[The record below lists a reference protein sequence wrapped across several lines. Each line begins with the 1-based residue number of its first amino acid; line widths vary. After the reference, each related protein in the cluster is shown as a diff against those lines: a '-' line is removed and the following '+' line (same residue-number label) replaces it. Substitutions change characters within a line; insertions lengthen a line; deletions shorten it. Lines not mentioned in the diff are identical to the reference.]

1 MAYLAEIFSAADV
14 AMDPSKVESVE
25 IWPLLL
31 FVRTMWWFLR
41 LTGYYCKFIAG
52 YGLVAAPPNAFKW
65 MDEANAAFLQ
75 LKQAMITAPLLQM
88 PDFNKCFVID
98 CDVSGIGFGM
108 LLHQGDNAIAYFS
121 RPVAL
126 LHQKLSAY

>member
-1 MAYLAEIFSAADV
+1 
-14 AMDPSKVESVE
+14 
-25 IWPLLL
+25 
-31 FVRTMWWFLR
+31 
-41 LTGYYCKFIAG
+41 
-52 YGLVAAPPNAFKW
+52 
-65 MDEANAAFLQ
+65 
-75 LKQAMITAPLLQM
+75 MITAPLLQM

>member
-1 MAYLAEIFSAADV
+1 MATTALPTDDV
-14 AMDPSKVESVE
+14 VVSEAHRVLPQVHRGV
-25 IWPLLL
+25 WL
-31 FVRTMWWFLR
+31 
-41 LTGYYCKFIAG
+41 GGC
-52 YGLVAAPPNAFKW
+52 PPNAFKW

-121 RPVAL
+121 RPVVL
-126 LHQKLSAY
+126 HHQKLSAY